1 MTRMLCAVV
10 LVLLNAGAA
19 ASQSAE
25 LGLTVGVS
33 AFNDNGIGSLRSF
46 EQGMIPANL
55 GNGVRIGTRW
65 STNSWTF
72 LGHEFSY
79 AYQRSSLKIG
89 DGPSEGMSV
98 QNIYYNFVAHA
109 TPSARRCGLRDGR
122 SGRFR
127 LLSARGVVAFRRR
140 Q

>member
-1 MTRMLCAVV
+1 
-10 LVLLNAGAA
+10 
-19 ASQSAE
+19 
-25 LGLTVGVS
+25 
-33 AFNDNGIGSLRSF
+33 
-46 EQGMIPANL
+46 MIPATL

-65 STNSWTF
+65 STNSWTL

-89 DGPSEGMSV
+89 DGPSDGMSV

-109 TPSARRCGLRDGR
+109 TPQARRCGPLQR
-122 SGRFR
+122 SERAFPSTFR
-127 LLSARGVVAFRRR
+127 RGCRRFRRR